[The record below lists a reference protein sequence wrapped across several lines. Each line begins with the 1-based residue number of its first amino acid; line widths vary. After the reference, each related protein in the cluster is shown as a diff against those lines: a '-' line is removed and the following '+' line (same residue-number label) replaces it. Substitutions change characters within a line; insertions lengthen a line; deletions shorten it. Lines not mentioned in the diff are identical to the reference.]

1 MNNWLGNA
9 LAAMLCW
16 GLWAFFPKLSLSRIS
31 TASSVFYEACGVM
44 ATSLVV
50 VFLLGPGIDRD
61 LEGALYAVLTG
72 IFGTVGLYFFFS
84 AVKTGPISVIS
95 ALTALYPVVTVV
107 LAVVVLHERL
117 AVRQVLGVLLALVAA
132 ALLSSR
138 A

>member
-16 GLWAFFPKLSLSRIS
+16 GLWAFFPKLSLARIS
-31 TASSVFYEACGVM
+31 TSSSVFYEACGVM
-44 ATSLVV
+44 ATSIAV
-50 VFLLGPGIDRD
+50 VFLLGPGVDKD
-61 LEGALYAVLTG
+61 LEGALYAILTG

-95 ALTALYPVVTVV
+95 ALTAMYPVVTVV

-117 AVRQVLGVLLALVAA
+117 AVRQVLGILLALVAA
-132 ALLSSR
+132 ALLSSK

>member
-1 MNNWLGNA
+1 
-9 LAAMLCW
+9 
-16 GLWAFFPKLSLSRIS
+16 
-31 TASSVFYEACGVM
+31 M